1 MTLTMN
7 YLKLLRNLLIVS
19 FSISI
24 IGFIIDLGERVP
36 NVWIN
41 IFEIIMMTGIIFTV
55 FTSIYLL
62 TKIITKIFQRIK
74 MYT

>member
-1 MTLTMN
+1 MK
-7 YLKLLRNLLIVS
+7 YLKIKKNLLIVS
-19 FSISI
+19 FILSM
-24 IGFIIDLGERVP
+24 IGFIIDLRERVP

-62 TKIITKIFQRIK
+62 YIVILKVFQRIK
-74 MYT
+74 TPT

>member
-1 MTLTMN
+1 MK
-7 YLKLLRNLLIVS
+7 YLKTKKNLLIVS
-19 FSISI
+19 FILSM
-24 IGFIIDLGERVP
+24 IGFIIDLRERVP

-62 TKIITKIFQRIK
+62 YIVILKVFQRIK
-74 MYT
+74 TPT

>member
-1 MTLTMN
+1 MK
-7 YLKLLRNLLIVS
+7 YLKKNLLIVS
-19 FSISI
+19 FILSM
-24 IGFIIDLGERVP
+24 IGFIIDLRERVP

-62 TKIITKIFQRIK
+62 YIVILKVFQRIK
-74 MYT
+74 TPT

>member
-1 MTLTMN
+1 MK
-7 YLKLLRNLLIVS
+7 YLKTIKNLLIVS
-19 FSISI
+19 FILSM
-24 IGFIIDLGERVP
+24 IGFIIDLRERVP

-62 TKIITKIFQRIK
+62 YIVILKVFQRIK
-74 MYT
+74 TPT

>member
-1 MTLTMN
+1 MNCLKTLRT
-7 YLKLLRNLLIVS
+7 LSILS
-19 FSISI
+19 FILSM

-36 NVWIN
+36 NVWVN

-62 TKIITKIFQRIK
+62 SKFIYKVFQRLK
-74 MYT
+74 TPT

>member
-1 MTLTMN
+1 MKLKLN
-7 YLKLLRNLLIVS
+7 YLKTLRNLLIVS
-19 FSISI
+19 FILSM
-24 IGFIIDLGERVP
+24 IGFIIDLRERVP

-62 TKIITKIFQRIK
+62 YIVILKVFQRIK
-74 MYT
+74 TPT